1 MEADSLSEQMME
13 HLLSAAEAT
22 CFSPSDLTERG
33 SLLQKAMDA
42 FPRVSDLKAL
52 VALEVMLEKVPKMV
66 GAEVSPCEYIRALR
80 SLSQLAPGQL
90 SGPFHFR

>member
-1 MEADSLSEQMME
+1 MEADSLSEQMMA
-13 HLLSAAEAT
+13 HLLSAVEAT
-22 CFSPSDLTERG
+22 CFSPSDLTGRG
-33 SLLQKAMDA
+33 SLLRKTMEV

-66 GAEVSPCEYIRALR
+66 GAEVSPCECIRALR

-90 SGPFHFR
+90 LGPFQLR